1 MKTCPDI
8 DTFTVPGNHD
18 VGKKNMHPAGWL
30 GYEKQFMESYFYFEV
45 GQRVFIGLDSEVYKQ
60 SYDVATEK
68 RQEQSQW
75 LKTLLARLP
84 KTQPKTV
91 FMHTPLFIEDHN
103 EIASAEEGKTC
114 DYKKI
119 NTSFQSLGESVPI
132 EQRFYLLDLF
142 AENNVDTVFSGHTH
156 FESLPPPYRGVQQL
170 VLTSIN
176 YLGTWHSTESGK
188 SYGPEFGNNDN
199 AYYIVEVNGSRLPR
213 ITKHLL

>member
-1 MKTCPDI
+1 MVVTGDLSEAFPNNGQFFSQNQGHVLFIGEKSYIGAHPALRPSQTSDFLKAMKTCPDI

-75 LKTLLARLP
+75 LETLLARLP

-114 DYKKI
+114 DYKKM
-119 NTSFQSLGESVPI
+119 NTVVGPNSGTQIAEHK
-132 EQRFYLLDLF
+132 QRKNSAIFP
-142 AENNVDTVFSGHTH
+142 VF
-156 FESLPPPYRGVQQL
+156 
-170 VLTSIN
+170 
-176 YLGTWHSTESGK
+176 
-188 SYGPEFGNNDN
+188 
-199 AYYIVEVNGSRLPR
+199 
-213 ITKHLL
+213 TKY